1 MANLHT
7 SDVLRRPLITE
18 KNTLLT
24 PLGQYTFE
32 VAMTANKIQ
41 IKEAVEMIFNVKV
54 QAVNTMIIK
63 GKKRRVMSSR
73 NRSKFGST
81 NDMKKAVVTLEP
93 GYEIDIFGD
102 I

>member
-32 VAMTANKIQ
+32 VAINANKIQ
-41 IKEAVEMIFNVKV
+41 IKEAVEKIFNVKV
-54 QAVNTMIIK
+54 QAVNTMVVK
-63 GKKRRVMSSR
+63 GKKRRVYRSR
-73 NRSKFGST
+73 TQKQFGST
-81 NDMKKAVVTLEP
+81 NAIKKAVVTLEP
-93 GYEIDIFGD
+93 GYDIDIFGD